1 MELWDAYDDRLR
13 PIEGVTLVRGEPVPE
28 GMFHLVCEV
37 AVRRR
42 EGNWRLMKRAPEKP
56 LGGLWE
62 LTAGGAAQQGE
73 DPLTAACR
81 ELREETGL
89 SGEMIPLGHILHRGW
104 RTWFVEYLCI
114 CDGPREAVTLQPG
127 ETVDFR
133 WVSEAELR
141 SMPQEALATT
151 RMGDFLW
158 REGRVPHRI
167 V

>member
-1 MELWDAYDDRLR
+1 MELWDAYDARLQR
-13 PIEGVTLVRGEPVPE
+13 IGGVTLVRGETIPE
-28 GMFHLVCEV
+28 GMHHLVCEV
-37 AVRRR
+37 AVRHR
-42 EGNWRLMKRAPEKP
+42 EGDWLLMKRAPEKP

-62 LTAGGAAQQGE
+62 LTAGGAAQKGE
-73 DPLTAACR
+73 DPLAGAIR

-89 SGEMIPLGHILHRGW
+89 SGEMIPLGHILHEGW

-114 CDGPREAVTLQPG
+114 YDGPREAVTLLPG

-141 SMPQEALATT
+141 SLPQEVLATT

-158 REGRVPHRI
+158 REGRIARRI